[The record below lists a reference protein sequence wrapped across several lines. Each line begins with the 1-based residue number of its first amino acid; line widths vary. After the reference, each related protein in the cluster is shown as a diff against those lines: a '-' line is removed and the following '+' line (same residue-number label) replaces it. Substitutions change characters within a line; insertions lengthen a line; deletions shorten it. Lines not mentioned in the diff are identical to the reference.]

1 MRPIGALTPGV
12 AVSAEELHRI
22 LTRLVEGDNDN
33 AGRLDILERET
44 KMVGDALGTVGRH
57 CQASSAELRGHLA
70 SSNAD
75 LGKAMQAVDAALRV
89 TIEAAQDRFAEFQR
103 DAKELMSRTDQGVT
117 QLNFKAQ
124 EHERVMTDM
133 NNKVAIMEAKQQQQ
147 VPMTDPAV
155 SSGAAGAAQQPAYY
169 ILNTPAK
176 EATAPQTPAAAAQTE
191 WQRDYAWAGGQQGGQ
206 HWAPPHA
213 QADGFDPW
221 RRGHPS

>member
-1 MRPIGALTPGV
+1 MLAFG
-12 AVSAEELHRI
+12 LHRI
-22 LTRLVEGDNDN
+22 LTQLVDGVNDN

-124 EHERVMTDM
+124 EHERVMTDI
-133 NNKVAIMEAKQQQQ
+133 NNKVTIMEAKQQQQ
-147 VPMTDPAV
+147 VPMTDPEAG
-155 SSGAAGAAQQPAYY
+155 SGAAGAAHQPAYY
-169 ILNTPAK
+169 NLSTPAK
-176 EATAPQTPAAAAQTE
+176 EATAPQTPERCVQIHKNRWSLLSGTASET
-191 WQRDYAWAGGQQGGQ
+191 
-206 HWAPPHA
+206 
-213 QADGFDPW
+213 
-221 RRGHPS
+221 

>member
-1 MRPIGALTPGV
+1 MAAAQLPIPTTPPTARSPGQGSWDPGWPPASAQGSPSVKRLRPIGAPTLGV

-22 LTRLVEGDNDN
+22 LTRLVEGATDN

-75 LGKAMQAVDAALRV
+75 LGKAMQAVDAALRA

-103 DAKELMSRTDQGVT
+103 DAKELMSRTDQGVI

-133 NNKVAIMEAKQQQQ
+133 WPSWKPN
-147 VPMTDPAV
+147 
-155 SSGAAGAAQQPAYY
+155 SSS
-169 ILNTPAK
+169 K
-176 EATAPQTPAAAAQTE
+176 C
-191 WQRDYAWAGGQQGGQ
+191 R
-206 HWAPPHA
+206 
-213 QADGFDPW
+213 
-221 RRGHPS
+221 